1 MATGADVIK
10 GALRRLQVIEDE
22 TPIEASEI
30 NDGLEDLNDWGSAH
44 EVGFLE
50 LGFVPLDQPADTI
63 NIPFQA
69 LGYFKDQLA
78 LYMAG
83 QYGAPIPQSLV
94 LSADKTLKY
103 ALNAFQRPTD
113 VAYPDTLPI
122 GSGNEC
128 DFEDFDRRFFEQNQ
142 NENF

>member
-22 TPIEASEI
+22 TPIEPSEI
-30 NDGLEDLNDWGSAH
+30 NDGLEDLNDFGSAH

-50 LGFVPLDQPADTI
+50 LGFVPLALPANTI

-94 LSADKTLKY
+94 LSADKTMRF
-103 ALNAFQRPTD
+103 ALNAFQRPID
-113 VAYPDTLPI
+113 VEFPDTLPV
-122 GSGNEC
+122 GAANEC
-128 DFEDFDRRFFEQNQ
+128 DSIINNEHFFPINSD
-142 NENF
+142 ENF

>member
-22 TPIEASEI
+22 TPIEPSEI

-50 LGFVPLDQPADTI
+50 LGFVPLNAAANTI

-69 LGYFKDQLA
+69 LGYFKDHLA
-78 LYMAG
+78 IYMAG
-83 QYGAPIPQSLV
+83 QYGAPIPQTLM
-94 LSADKTLKY
+94 LSADKTMRM
-103 ALNAFQRPTD
+103 ALNAFQRPID
-113 VAYPDTLPI
+113 VEFPDTLPI
-122 GSGNEC
+122 GSANEC
-128 DFEDFDRRFFEQNQ
+128 DSTINNEHFFPTNSD
-142 NENF
+142 ENF

>member
-22 TPIEASEI
+22 TPIEPSEI

-63 NIPFQA
+63 NI
-69 LGYFKDQLA
+69 
-78 LYMAG
+78 
-83 QYGAPIPQSLV
+83 
-94 LSADKTLKY
+94 DKISK
-103 ALNAFQRPTD
+103 
-113 VAYPDTLPI
+113 
-122 GSGNEC
+122 
-128 DFEDFDRRFFEQNQ
+128 
-142 NENF
+142 NFSIR